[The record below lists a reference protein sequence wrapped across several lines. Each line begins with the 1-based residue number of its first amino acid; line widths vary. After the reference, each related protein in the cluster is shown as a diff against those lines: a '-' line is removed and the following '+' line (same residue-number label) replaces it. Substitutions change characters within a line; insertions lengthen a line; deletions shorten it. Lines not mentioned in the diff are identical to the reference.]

1 MSKPKKKSWKEKQ
14 RDRQLKEKNKGK
26 IIVGLIIILF
36 VALGAY
42 VIIQNPV
49 TQFTTIYIRTDGTID
64 PPTSSVSKISDNQY
78 ILLDDISGSIVIE
91 KNNIKLDGAN
101 H

>member
-14 RDRQLKEKNKGK
+14 RDRQLKEKNAQKTYQQQKEQAEKRKPRKLPKGK

-49 TQFTTIYIRTDGTID
+49 TQFTTIYIRADGTID
-64 PPTSSVSKISDNQY
+64 PTTSSVSKISDNH
-78 ILLDDISGSIVIE
+78 ISY
-91 KNNIKLDGAN
+91 
-101 H
+101 